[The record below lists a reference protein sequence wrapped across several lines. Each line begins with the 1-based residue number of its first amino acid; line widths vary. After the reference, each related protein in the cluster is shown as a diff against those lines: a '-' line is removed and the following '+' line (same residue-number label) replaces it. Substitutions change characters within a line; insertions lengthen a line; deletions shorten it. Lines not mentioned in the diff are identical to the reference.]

1 MTDEPPDPPD
11 SPDDPSEE
19 PPDEPPEE
27 SSATPPNDGDDD
39 SVSDSS
45 QPSDQESTAGDDEV
59 DEVNEVDEMD
69 ASEDATEDRFGES
82 SESDEP
88 DKSGSQPNERADR
101 SDEREHEHEHG
112 DERRPSSPSS
122 RRHHSESGFE
132 ARPGGQLLSRLFR
145 LLESGA
151 ESGTGFGGAYG
162 NAPFGDSSR
171 RDDGSRFRFD
181 TDVDLTFSSIEPT
194 GDDGRRNRRHSVHD
208 ERSSERAR
216 RHATPSI
223 DVAKRRYGTELEVV
237 ADVSSV
243 GEDRVR
249 VGFEDD
255 DLVLADD
262 DDNEL
267 SRVSLPWPET
277 EADATVN
284 NGILTVRVTRVDA
297 PGSTDGDIHE

>member
-11 SPDDPSEE
+11 SPDGPPEEPSEE
-19 PPDEPPEE
+19 SPE
-27 SSATPPNDGDDD
+27 TPPNDGNDD

-59 DEVNEVDEMD
+59 DEVDEMD
-69 ASEDATEDRFGES
+69 ASEDETEERFDES

-88 DKSGSQPNERADR
+88 DETGSQPNERANR
-101 SDEREHEHEHG
+101 SDEHG
-112 DERRPSSPSS
+112 DERRPSSPSP

-171 RDDGSRFRFD
+171 RDDASRFRFD
-181 TDVDLTFSSIEPT
+181 TDVDLTFSSIEPA
-194 GDDGRRNRRHSVHD
+194 GDDARRNRPHGLHG
-208 ERSSERAR
+208 ERSPERAR
-216 RHATPSI
+216 RDAVPSI

-237 ADVSSV
+237 ADVSAV

-249 VGFEDD
+249 VGFEDG

-262 DDNEL
+262 DGHEL

-284 NGILTVRVTRVDA
+284 NGILTVRVTRVDSPDPA
-297 PGSTDGDIHE
+297 DGEIDE

>member
-11 SPDDPSEE
+11 SPDGPPKEPSEE
-19 PPDEPPEE
+19 PSEE
-27 SSATPPNDGDDD
+27 SPETPPNDGDDD

-59 DEVNEVDEMD
+59 DEVDEMD
-69 ASEDATEDRFGES
+69 ASEDEEEERFDES
-82 SESDEP
+82 SESD
-88 DKSGSQPNERADR
+88 SQPNERVDR
-101 SDEREHEHEHG
+101 SDEREREREHEHG
-112 DERRPSSPSS
+112 DERRPSPPSS
-122 RRHHSESGFE
+122 RRHQSESGFE

-151 ESGTGFGGAYG
+151 ESGTGFSGAYG
-162 NAPFGDSSR
+162 DAPFGDSSR

-181 TDVDLTFSSIEPT
+181 TDVDLTFSSIEPA
-194 GDDGRRNRRHSVHD
+194 GDDGRRNRRHGLHD
-208 ERSSERAR
+208 ERSPERAR
-216 RHATPSI
+216 RDAVPSI

-237 ADVSSV
+237 ADVSAV

-249 VGFEDD
+249 VGFEDG
-255 DLVLADD
+255 DLVLADND
-262 DDNEL
+262 DHEL

-284 NGILTVRVTRVDA
+284 NGILTVRVTRVDSPEPA
-297 PGSTDGDIHE
+297 DGEIDE

>member
-11 SPDDPSEE
+11 SPDGPPEEPPEEPSEE
-19 PPDEPPEE
+19 PSEE
-27 SSATPPNDGDDD
+27 SPETPPNDGDDNQM
-39 SVSDSS
+39 SDSS
-45 QPSDQESTAGDDEV
+45 QSSDQESAAGDDE
-59 DEVNEVDEMD
+59 
-69 ASEDATEDRFGES
+69 A
-82 SESDEP
+82 DEP
-88 DKSGSQPNERADR
+88 GNQPNERADQ
-101 SDEREHEHEHG
+101 SNEHG
-112 DERRPSSPSS
+112 DERRPSPPSS
-122 RRHHSESGFE
+122 SRHQSESGFE

-162 NAPFGDSSR
+162 NAPFGDSTR

-181 TDVDLTFSSIEPT
+181 TDVDLTFSSIEPA
-194 GDDGRRNRRHSVHD
+194 GDDARRNRRRGLHD
-208 ERSSERAR
+208 ERSPERAR
-216 RHATPSI
+216 RDAIPSI

-237 ADVSSV
+237 ADVSAV

-249 VGFEDD
+249 VGFDDD

-262 DDNEL
+262 DGHEL

-297 PGSTDGDIHE
+297 PDPVDGETDE